1 MSIWF
6 YVFLFS
12 LIFNAIGLYYIR
24 WLLKSIVVINEDI
37 LNLNELI
44 AKFSEHLNSVHDME
58 MFYGDETLQFLLQH
72 TNSLSTMLESFE
84 EIGDIV
90 SPLVLEEGEG
100 EQQEE
105 KNNNAEKTITEQD
118 VFYGGTRTSNS

>member
-58 MFYGDETLQFLLQH
+58 MFYGDQTLTGLIDHSRELLEKISDLDLII
-72 TNSLSTMLESFE
+72 NNEVDNE
-84 EIGDIV
+84 E
-90 SPLVLEEGEG
+90 E
-100 EQQEE
+100 
-105 KNNNAEKTITEQD
+105 A
-118 VFYGGTRTSNS
+118 